1 MQCAQ
6 KSANPDKESVN
17 RSEVGQSRQEVGKV
31 RLLVGISVIMAEVGS
46 ASESSLLGHHNYVWW
61 PRRLLSEA
69 LPTSAIITEIPI
81 ALSGLYRLPGG
92 IGRLLSGLPT
102 PERTAL
108 RTCFT
113 SLTNVFEPFQNV
125 QKIIEP

>member
-46 ASESSLLGHHNYVWW
+46 ASESSLLGHHKNLQSFNPNTYV
-61 PRRLLSEA
+61 R
-69 LPTSAIITEIPI
+69 
-81 ALSGLYRLPGG
+81 GG
-92 IGRLLSGLPT
+92 VNDDVS
-102 PERTAL
+102 
-108 RTCFT
+108 
-113 SLTNVFEPFQNV
+113 
-125 QKIIEP
+125 